1 MVATLERERNI
12 LVMDVRPSK
21 RARADVGVAE
31 DDSELC
37 DPPACVVRPMGNRIL
52 GDGAVE
58 EVDRDSG
65 LGSLGV
71 LGDMTILRCLQWLTP
86 EELCPVIATSKALYV
101 LGTWDS
107 L

>member
-1 MVATLERERNI
+1 MA
-12 LVMDVRPSK
+12 VRPSK
-21 RARADVGVAE
+21 RARADVCVAE

-37 DPPACVVRPMGNRIL
+37 DPPACVVRPIGNRIF
-52 GDGAVE
+52 GNGAAG
-58 EVDRDSG
+58 EVARKGG

-71 LGDMTILRCLQWLTP
+71 LGDKTILRCLKWLTP